1 VKLRLIC
8 FCGALALVGAELA
21 LGAGNYQRT
30 KDGKAMVWNGEPKPG
45 DVASWFGGRDNDGY
59 ASGMG
64 TLIWYTGDGQLY
76 ARYHGKMA
84 RGKLD
89 GPVEVKS
96 QGKTAHALFADGKR
110 LTRWTR
116 EPAPERLEP
125 GEEAVQTASSQSAS
139 VDDQSSQTATTES
152 PRETA
157 TTPPPAEAPPVAKSE
172 PVEQQPVDVAEKAA
186 DAATERPTPSTQSL
200 PLDIPAEAPPTENR
214 SENNREKSI
223 ASASAPAGRENVG
236 RQTPAARPT
245 ITIENR
251 PEVSDLSEPPS
262 SLLPSSGAEKSPA
275 DHEPEIASQ
284 STAKAQLTAQEA
296 IALGD
301 SGAEAR
307 GYDLAAYDRPKAD
320 YSAVLGKWSLFYTAR
335 EPDTGNA
342 PPHFTVT
349 VDDATKQVDVRQ

>member
-8 FCGALALVGAELA
+8 FCGALAVLGAELA

-30 KDGKAMVWNGEPKPG
+30 KDGKAIVWNGEPKPG
-45 DVASWFGGRDNDGY
+45 DAASWFGGRDKDGY

-64 TLIWYTGDGQLY
+64 TLIWYTRDGQLY

-96 QGKTAHALFADGKR
+96 EGKTAHALFADGKR
-110 LTRWTR
+110 MTRWTR
-116 EPAPERLEP
+116 EPAPARLEP
-125 GEEAVQTASSQSAS
+125 GREAVEPASSQSAS
-139 VDDQSSQTATTES
+139 VGDQSSQTATTES

-157 TTPPPAEAPPVAKSE
+157 TPPPEAQAVAKSE
-172 PVEQQPVDVAEKAA
+172 PVEQRPVDVAQNTA
-186 DAATERPTPSTQSL
+186 DAGTERPTPSTQSL
-200 PLDIPAEAPPTENR
+200 PLDIPAEGPPPKTR
-214 SENNREKSI
+214 SEDNREKSI
-223 ASASAPAGRENVG
+223 ASASAPADRANIE
-236 RQTPAARPT
+236 RQTPVAGPP
-245 ITIENR
+245 ITIENK

-262 SLLPSSGAEKSPA
+262 TLLPNSGTEKSPA
-275 DHEPEIASQ
+275 SSEPEIASQ

-307 GYDLAAYDRPKAD
+307 GYDLAAYDRPNAD
-320 YSAVLGKWSLFYTAR
+320 YSAVLGKWSLGYTAR
-335 EPDTGNA
+335 ETDAGSA

-349 VDDATKQVDVRQ
+349 VDDTSKEVEVRQ